1 MEGFIEEC
9 LYSKNDD
16 GDCVCPT
23 NNIQISGVEANPVC
37 NTCLQGEYDG
47 DSCIECSTYNR
58 PYDESIPGCGICG
71 KTNQLYKL
79 YDEDTG
85 SCRQI
90 ALTDDKQIIT
100 YYGENSIN
108 GENSI
113 TSVNN
118 DNYNDELESFYR
130 TYQSNDIKQV
140 IVGAPQAL
148 DDEYTEL
155 VFSSN
160 PVPRAD
166 VRNSEQ
172 HFSGIYTMVQKL
184 LCVYLFQSE
193 TICENY
199 RACDYYPNLNK
210 CSLTVPSSHL
220 SKLHYIPLDL

>member
-1 MEGFIEEC
+1 MM
-9 LYSKNDD
+9 K
-16 GDCVCPT
+16 
-23 NNIQISGVEANPVC
+23 IQD
-37 NTCLQGEYDG
+37 L
-47 DSCIECSTYNR
+47 
-58 PYDESIPGCGICG
+58 
-71 KTNQLYKL
+71 
-79 YDEDTG
+79 
-85 SCRQI
+85 CRQI

-118 DNYNDELESFYR
+118 IGNYNDELESFYR

-140 IVGAPQAL
+140 IVGAPQKL

-155 VFSSN
+155 VFSSS

-184 LCVYLFQSE
+184 LCESISDE
-193 TICENY
+193 TIIENY
-199 RACDYYPNLNK
+199 HWYDYVCLNK
-210 CSLTVPSSHL
+210 CSLTVPSIS
-220 SKLHYIPLDL
+220 SK